1 MAARSE
7 TESRHSSDA
16 GLLATLVELA
26 STGPLALGTF
36 TTAQVLAVNGPA
48 PGLPVPEPEVLAE
61 AVRDLVAR
69 GLAVP
74 VPGSDE
80 IDVRGDLGILLTLQR
95 RSRLLVDV
103 MLRGRSK
110 DESAHIVLLP
120 QAEGVTLYSSIDALG
135 LHHLTMYPT
144 SDAVAR
150 LDKELPHGRPAEARD
165 DRPVETQIERAD
177 EAALISV
184 VRFSD
189 VQPESSVD
197 VVLLRS
203 GDRLR
208 ALRRDGADAQEWS
221 EAPLGAGS
229 GMDLVAQLAGPLLA
243 APKDG

>member
-1 MAARSE
+1 MATRSE
-7 TESRHSSDA
+7 TETRHSSDE

-26 STGPLALGTF
+26 ATGPLALGTF

-48 PGLPVPEPEVLAE
+48 PGIPVPEPEVLAE
-61 AVRDLVAR
+61 AVRGLVAR

-74 VPGSDE
+74 VPRSDE

-103 MLRGRSK
+103 VLRGRSAQ
-110 DESAHIVLLP
+110 DHRHLVLLP
-120 QAEGVTLYSSIDALG
+120 QSEGVTLFASIDTLG
-135 LHHLTMYPT
+135 LHHLTMLT
-144 SDAVAR
+144 TTGSVER
-150 LDKELPHGRPAEARD
+150 LGEALPHGRPAEAPD

-189 VQPESSVD
+189 ERPESSVD

-208 ALRRDGADAQEWS
+208 ALRRDGADVPEWS
-221 EAPLGAGS
+221 AAPLGPGS
-229 GMDLVAQLAGPLLA
+229 GMDLVAGLAGPLLA
-243 APKDG
+243 VAESD